1 MIRPDEMLDALERQL
16 ASRLQPARLPAADEA
31 WEGVQWR
38 LLRRRGARQRRRTL
52 AVRVA
57 LAAAALLVVSTSL
70 ALAASPELRDYAAD
84 VLSGRATLTGGKVT
98 SSGLESL
105 YPAPRFAILQPSVLP
120 DGWGFVGYGYRPAP
134 VDVGPLNLARPDGV
148 GVFSRIAG
156 RDIPRDV
163 VDEAGTRAR
172 RLLADSPGPMLVLLY
187 AQEAGQLAQLVERP
201 AADRPLAA
209 GQATSVHGL
218 PAAFT
223 RQEDRE
229 VLAWVEQGTRLEI
242 SATTGR
248 AELLR
253 MAEAVRA
260 TPLIPFQQTAAGQA
274 VVNPPTPPTTVPL
287 SRRVGEREAPRAS
300 RQAIVQQCGWDPDL
314 AAKPPDVARDQ
325 VLCAARLASG
335 MPNEQGS
342 WGFDVSAWH
351 RAAERLG
358 LDPAAGPAGDPPVY
372 LVQIFDTGE
381 REGRAVVLDAA
392 TGEPYLVVQLK
403 PLQDGERGTA

>member
-16 ASRLQPARLPAADEA
+16 ATRLQPPRLPPVDEA
-31 WEGVQWR
+31 WAGVQSR
-38 LLRRRGARQRRRTL
+38 LLSRGARRRPRRL
-52 AVRVA
+52 VVWVA
-57 LAAAALLVVSTSL
+57 LAAAALLVLTTGL

-84 VLSGRATLTGGKVT
+84 VLSGRATLVGGKIT

-105 YPAPRFAILQPSVLP
+105 YPAPRFAVLQPSGLP
-120 DGWGFVGYGYRPAP
+120 AGWGFVGYGYRPGP

-148 GVFSRIAG
+148 NVFSRIAG
-156 RDIPRDV
+156 RDIPREV
-163 VDEAGTRAR
+163 VDEAGNRAR
-172 RLLADSPGPMLVLLY
+172 RLLAGSPGPLLVLLY
-187 AQEAGQLAQLVERP
+187 DQDAGQLVELGERP
-201 AADRPLAA
+201 ATDGPLAA

-218 PAAFT
+218 PAVFT
-223 RQEDRE
+223 RRQDRE
-229 VLAWVEQGTRLEI
+229 VLAWVEQGTRLEL

-248 AELLR
+248 AEMLR
-253 MAEAVRA
+253 LAEAVRA
-260 TPLIPFQQTAAGQA
+260 TPLIPFEQTAAGRA
-274 VVNPPTPPTTVPL
+274 LANPPTPPTTVPL

-300 RQAIVQQCGWDPDL
+300 RQAIVQQCGWHPDL
-314 AAKPPDVARDQ
+314 AARPPEVARDQ

-335 MPNEQGS
+335 VPQDHGS

-358 LDPAAGPAGDPPVY
+358 LDAAAGPAGDPPVY

-381 REGRAVVLDAA
+381 GEGRAVVLDAA

-403 PLQDGERGTA
+403 PAP